1 MVPPANTNVEE
12 LVAPRQTEEERYRRA
27 SQRAALGAAIARAL
41 MWITLVAGGILFLF
55 PLYIMLAMSLKTA
68 GEVAN
73 TMAWVWPKVPQWENF
88 SKVLSNPNAP
98 FFLFARNTLIIATL
112 GTAGALLSA
121 SMVAY
126 AFARLRFKG
135 RDQLFVLVLSTM
147 MLPGSVTMVPG
158 YVLFKYLGWVD
169 TFYPLIVPAFFGGGA
184 YNIFLLRQFFM
195 GIPRDLDEA
204 AIIDGAGFATIFWRI
219 MMPNAGPAL
228 ATVGIFGFIYNWRD
242 FVGPLIILNSPE
254 KQTLELGLNTYK
266 SLNQEQW
273 ELLMAGA
280 VLVMIPLIVIFIA
293 GQRYFVRGIV
303 MTGIK

>member
-55 PLYIMLAMSLKTA
+55 PLYIMLAMSLKMA

-195 GIPRDLDEA
+195 GIPRDMDEA